1 MGSDAGVA
9 AAAQQ
14 SGKALEE
21 MAFAADLNRD
31 GTIDAEE
38 EAVQSFKFSD
48 TDSNCCV
55 SRAER
60 RAMVDLATWRQSY
73 ADRRQ
78 AREDGTISRL
88 LCPA

>member
-1 MGSDAGVA
+1 MDTPRADKVPLLVR
-9 AAAQQ
+9 QF
-14 SGKALEE
+14 GKALEE

-60 RAMVDLATWRQSY
+60 RASREALAEPS
-73 ADRRQ
+73 
-78 AREDGTISRL
+78 SPPRL
-88 LCPA
+88 SSFD